1 MRSSLPSRSGLV
13 SHLGHRLG
21 RQGRWLSFCV
31 TLLLS
36 AGAFGTQANTP
47 TSSPNPVLLMSPV
60 LPLSEVMRHDS
71 LLGHIELLEDAS
83 GSLSINDVANSTA
96 MFRPARP
103 ESTNIGF
110 TPSVWWVRLSLRNDG
125 THRQPALLRQN
136 YPLIDYVDLYEL
148 GDDGQWQQRA
158 TGDRRP
164 FTARS
169 LAHRD
174 FIFPL
179 TVPAHS
185 ERQIYLR
192 YQSQG
197 AIDINLSL
205 YSEPELLEKIGR
217 EQLAY
222 GIYYGAVIMLLVWS
236 MLVFV
241 AVRDKAF
248 LAYFAYVASFGLY
261 MATHNGLAF
270 QFLWPN
276 SPAWGNTGLIVLLCL
291 SLLVAL
297 QFSRMILHARD
308 YAPRLDK
315 IALALQGI
323 AAIGL
328 LAAPLLPYATLIVPV
343 TLLILLSVIFMLL
356 MGCVSALAGSIP
368 ARYFLLAWSAFL
380 AGSIIYL
387 WKVFGVLPH
396 TFLTQNSWQIGSLL
410 EMILLSLTLSSRMNE
425 LQHQSR
431 TDALTQLGNRRLF
444 DDKLPAAVTLAGH
457 SKRPLALLMLDI
469 DHFKQ
474 FNDRHGHARGDEAI
488 KQVGQAL
495 RKLVRKPYLACRYGG
510 EEFAVILPGA
520 SHEDAAVLAERLRST
535 VEQDSAGEYAICISI
550 GLATLDEPNIHSADQ
565 LFKAADFALY
575 TAKAQGRN
583 RCVSYR
589 DCESRRDANH
599 STIVDSLSA
608 DGVAVGSS
616 T

>member
-1 MRSSLPSRSGLV
+1 MRFMSPSRFRFSFACIGRV
-13 SHLGHRLG
+13 VGRCVVGHHEPGCRAMWQRLFG
-21 RQGRWLSFCV
+21 A
-31 TLLLS
+31 LLLS
-36 AGAFGTQANTP
+36 TGLSVAQAN
-47 TSSPNPVLLMSPV
+47 SSPLLLAEQMS
-60 LPLSEVMRHDS
+60 HDS
-71 LLGHIELLEDAS
+71 LLDHIELLEDP
-83 GSLSINDVANSTA
+83 GGELRITDVAA
-96 MFRPARP
+96 PGVAFQPASLQ
-103 ESTNIGF
+103 STNIGF
-110 TPSVWWVRLSLRNDG
+110 TPSVWWARITLRNDSE
-125 THRQPALLRQN
+125 HRHRALLRQN
-136 YPLIDYVDLYEL
+136 YPLIDYVDLYEV
-148 GDDGQWQQRA
+148 DRDGQWQQHA
-158 TGDRRP
+158 TGDRRSFATRP
-164 FTARS
+164 

-179 TVPAHS
+179 TVAANS
-185 ERQIYLR
+185 ERSFYLR

-197 AIDINLSL
+197 PIDIHLSL
-205 YSEPELLEKIGR
+205 YSEPELLEKISR

-323 AAIGL
+323 AALGL

-343 TLLILLSVIFMLL
+343 TLLILLSVIFMLI

-368 ARYFLLAWSAFL
+368 ARYFLLAWGAFL

-396 TFLTQNSWQIGSLL
+396 TFVTQNSWQIGSLL

-444 DDKLPAAVTLAGH
+444 DDKLPAAVTMAGH

-488 KQVGQAL
+488 KLVGQAL
-495 RKLVRKPYLACRYGG
+495 RKIVRKPYLACRYGG

-520 SHEDAAVLAERLRST
+520 SHEEAMVLAERLRST
-535 VEQDSAGEYAICISI
+535 VEQDSAGDYAICISI
-550 GLATLDEPNIHSADQ
+550 GLATLGDPATAGADL

-575 TAKAQGRN
+575 TAKEQGRN

-589 DCESRRDANH
+589 DCQSRRETTTASSDIAA
-599 STIVDSLSA
+599 A
-608 DGVAVGSS
+608 DVAVGRSA
-616 T
+616 

>member
-1 MRSSLPSRSGLV
+1 MDMSLFSMLDVRCTKPHPPLR
-13 SHLGHRLG
+13 RL
-21 RQGRWLSFCV
+21 LKKLAAKS
-31 TLLLS
+31 LL
-36 AGAFGTQANTP
+36 
-47 TSSPNPVLLMSPV
+47 PVLGMALWTQVAQASDAAAVVITEAMERDR
-60 LPLSEVMRHDS
+60 LI
-71 LLGHIELLEDAS
+71 GHVELLEDRS
-83 GSLSINDVANSTA
+83 GTLGIAEVVSSTEFQLA
-96 MFRPARP
+96 QLDN
-103 ESTNIGF
+103 TNIGF
-110 TPSVWWVRLSLRNDG
+110 TPSVWWARLTLRNASG
-125 THRQPALLRQN
+125 QRTTAMLRQN
-136 YPLIDYVDLYEL
+136 YPLIDYVDLYERA
-148 GDDGQWQQRA
+148 DDGSWRQHA

-164 FTARS
+164 FGERDI
-169 LAHRD
+169 AHRD

-179 TVPAHS
+179 MVPAGTD
-185 ERQIYLR
+185 QVYYLR

-197 AIDINLSL
+197 PIDINLSL
-205 YSEPELLEKIGR
+205 HSPPELLANISR

-276 SPAWGNTGLIVLLCL
+276 SPAWGNTGLIILLCI
-291 SLLVAL
+291 SLLAAL

-315 IALALQGI
+315 LAQGLQGI
-323 AAIGL
+323 AMLAL
-328 LAAPLLPYATLIVPV
+328 LAAPLVPYATLIVPV
-343 TLLILLSVIFMLL
+343 TLLILMSVIFMLV
-356 MGCVSALAGSIP
+356 MGCVSAMAGSIP
-368 ARYFLLAWSAFL
+368 ARYFLLAWGAFL

-396 TFLTQNSWQIGSLL
+396 TFMTQNSWQMGSLL

-444 DDKLPAAVTLAGH
+444 DDKLPAAINMAKH
-457 SKRPLALLMLDI
+457 SRRPLVLLMLDI

-488 KQVGQAL
+488 KQVGHAL
-495 RKLVRKPYLACRYGG
+495 RKLVRKPFLACRYGG

-520 SHEDAAVLAERLRST
+520 SHDDATTLAERLRST
-535 VEQDSAGEYAICISI
+535 VQQDSAGDYPISISI
-550 GLATLDEPNIHSADQ
+550 GLATFDDTMLTTEQ
-565 LFKAADFALY
+565 FFEAADFALY
-575 TAKAQGRN
+575 TAKEQGRN
-583 RCVSYR
+583 RCISYR
-589 DCESRRDANH
+589 DCKSRREATAVNQ
-599 STIVDSLSA
+599 SA
-608 DGVAVGSS
+608 EQTAGMAATG
-616 T
+616 TP